1 MLGRVAD
8 VNIHRSQALA
18 EVQFRHLPLLKITK
32 KCKKINSVF
41 CLCFFKSRTFILNVH
56 TWRIRSYTYAQFYK
70 TNN

>member
-18 EVQFRHLPLLKITK
+18 EVQFRHLPLLKIK
-32 KCKKINSVF
+32 KNVSVF
-41 CLCFFKSRTFILNVH
+41 CLCFKSRTFILNVH
-56 TWRIRSYTYAQFYK
+56 TWRIRSYPYAQFYK

>member
-32 KCKKINSVF
+32 KLTVF
-41 CLCFFKSRTFILNVH
+41 FVFVF
-56 TWRIRSYTYAQFYK
+56 
-70 TNN
+70 